1 MFMCCVMLP
10 TFLYVTGKDFC
21 HFKSSMLDFTSE
33 PTAIHLL
40 LHHETYLAEMF
51 TPGAYNN

>member
-1 MFMCCVMLP
+1 MCCVMLP

-21 HFKSSMLDFTSE
+21 HFKSSMTSDLTSE
-33 PTAIHLL
+33 PTAIRLL